1 MGFATFLDYGNI
13 WSSYKA
19 FRPDHIAI
27 AIGGGIRY
35 YTIVGAFRFDVGWKL
50 FDPGA
55 DADRWLFQNDIATI
69 FRSGYKMAIQFGIGN
84 TF

>member
-1 MGFATFLDYGNI
+1 LIRDLGFATFVDYGNI

-50 FDPGA
+50 FDPG
-55 DADRWLFQNDIATI
+55 
-69 FRSGYKMAIQFGIGN
+69 G
-84 TF
+84 